1 MGMGSRLANE
11 QLSVKWK
18 QCMSREESKQM
29 MREILKEVAKEK
41 GWMGTSDDE
50 EDGGGKQSEGYA
62 EDEDGNGSGLTLV
75 CETVTS
81 RGIEVEYLTV

>member
-1 MGMGSRLANE
+1 
-11 QLSVKWK
+11 
-18 QCMSREESKQM
+18 MSREESKQM
-29 MREILKEVAKEK
+29 MREVLMEVAKGS
-41 GWMGTSDDE
+41 GWTGTSDDE
-50 EDGGGKQSEGYA
+50 ENGGGKQSEGYA